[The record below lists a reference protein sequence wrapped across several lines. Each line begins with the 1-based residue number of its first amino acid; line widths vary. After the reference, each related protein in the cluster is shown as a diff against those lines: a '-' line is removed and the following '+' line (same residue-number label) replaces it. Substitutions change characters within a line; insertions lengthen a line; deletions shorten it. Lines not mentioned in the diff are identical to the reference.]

1 MEPRTPYATFIV
13 RVFRDDT
20 GRLAGIVERVRTG
33 ERARFRTAGG
43 IGRLVERMV
52 QGDPPAETRWKRPEP
67 E

>member
-1 MEPRTPYATFIV
+1 MEPPYATFIV

-43 IGRLVERMV
+43 IGRVVTRMV
-52 QGDPPAETRWKRPEP
+52 QGAQPPEPRRKRPKP

>member
-1 MEPRTPYATFIV
+1 MKPPAPYATFIV

-33 ERARFRTAGG
+33 EKARFRTPGG
-43 IGRLVERMV
+43 IGRLVTRMV
-52 QGDPPAETRWKRPEP
+52 QDDPPPETRRKRPEP

>member
-1 MEPRTPYATFIV
+1 MEPPTPYATFIV

-33 ERARFRTAGG
+33 ERARFRTAGA
-43 IGRLVERMV
+43 IGRLVTRMV
-52 QGDPPAETRWKRPEP
+52 QGDPPPEGRRKRPEP